1 MKCIKCNEELEV
13 DDNFC
18 PTCGELTPHGYL
30 SLKDNKLRYKEN
42 NIGSLFTLTSIIII
56 SFITMTLISGK
67 DMFRPYIE
75 LQKEISSLKYGYKV
89 SIMNTN
95 NKYTNVTL
103 STKEEAINLIKQDIT
118 KQSWKCKRN
127 INVSLIEKEISESY
141 NIPSV
146 SLCDVDEDVSNKIKE
161 VISTTYQLFP
171 NIKGYLTNITITNAP
186 SNEDYIAYFNPT
198 NTFVNN
204 NLDIKEYNKV
214 NKTEILLNS
223 YYFLNKDILSK
234 GLKENWYPNNVSYE
248 SLIAH
253 ELGHYITFVTLLKQ
267 NNIDN
272 ITLVTKDNI
281 NSYQNILNI
290 LKKGT
295 YSKDYDA
302 AKTRVDA
309 KITNTKE
316 KYQQFKEERAQKA
329 QDKKF
334 QKQLEVKAEPVTSEP
349 AAEVIQPSDN
359 NIHNINY
366 KKPVLEDQSLYTPI
380 DIQKTRKNN
389 LYGEFDNSRP
399 PLREYNY

>member
-1 MKCIKCNEELEV
+1 MKCIKCNEELEA

-42 NIGSLFTLTSIIII
+42 NIGLLFTLTSIIII
-56 SFITMTLISGK
+56 SFIAMTLISGK

-95 NKYTNVTL
+95 NKYTNIVVD
-103 STKEEAINLIKQDIT
+103 TKEEAINLIKQDIT

-127 INVSLIEKEISESY
+127 INVSLIEKEISENY

-198 NTFVNN
+198 NTFINN

-234 GLKENWYPNNVSYE
+234 GLKENWYPNNASYE

-295 YSKDYDA
+295 YSKELVEESIESYNKKYNTNISLEEFTKSISGYASQKVKENVNYD
-302 AKTRVDA
+302 
-309 KITNTKE
+309 
-316 KYQQFKEERAQKA
+316 
-329 QDKKF
+329 
-334 QKQLEVKAEPVTSEP
+334 
-349 AAEVIQPSDN
+349 EVIAEAIHDYYLHRDSSSTSSLEII
-359 NIHNINY
+359 NII
-366 KKPVLEDQSLYTPI
+366 KERLQ
-380 DIQKTRKNN
+380 Q
-389 LYGEFDNSRP
+389 
-399 PLREYNY
+399 

>member
-95 NKYTNVTL
+95 NKYTNIVVD
-103 STKEEAINLIKQDIT
+103 TKEEAINLIKQDIT

-171 NIKGYLTNITITNAP
+171 NIKGYLTNITVTNAP

-234 GLKENWYPNNVSYE
+234 GLKENWYPNNASYE

-281 NSYQNILNI
+281 NNYQNILNI

-295 YSKDYDA
+295 YSKELVEESIESYNKKYNTNISLEEFTKSISGYAGQKVKENVNYD
-302 AKTRVDA
+302 
-309 KITNTKE
+309 
-316 KYQQFKEERAQKA
+316 
-329 QDKKF
+329 
-334 QKQLEVKAEPVTSEP
+334 
-349 AAEVIQPSDN
+349 EVIAEA
-359 NIHNINY
+359 IHDYYLHRDASSTSSLEIINTI
-366 KKPVLEDQSLYTPI
+366 KERLQ
-380 DIQKTRKNN
+380 Q
-389 LYGEFDNSRP
+389 
-399 PLREYNY
+399 

>member
-1 MKCIKCNEELEV
+1 MKCIKCNEDLEV

-56 SFITMTLISGK
+56 SFIVMTLISGK
-67 DMFRPYIE
+67 DIFRPYIE
-75 LQKEISSLKYGYKV
+75 LQKEISSLKHGYKV

-95 NKYTNVTL
+95 NKYTNIAVD
-103 STKEEAINLIKQDIT
+103 TKEEAINLIKQDIT

-127 INVSLIEKEISESY
+127 INVSLIEKEISENY

-161 VISTTYQLFP
+161 VISTTYQIFP

-204 NLDIKEYNKV
+204 NLDINEYNKV

-234 GLKENWYPNNVSYE
+234 GLKENWYPNNASYE

-281 NSYQNILNI
+281 NNYQNILNI
-290 LKKGT
+290 LKEGV
-295 YSKDYDA
+295 YSKELVKDAIESYNKKNNTNISPEDFTKNISGYASQKVKESVNYD
-302 AKTRVDA
+302 
-309 KITNTKE
+309 
-316 KYQQFKEERAQKA
+316 
-329 QDKKF
+329 
-334 QKQLEVKAEPVTSEP
+334 
-349 AAEVIQPSDN
+349 EVIAEAVHDYYLHRDLSSTSSLEII
-359 NIHNINY
+359 NIL
-366 KKPVLEDQSLYTPI
+366 KERLQ
-380 DIQKTRKNN
+380 
-389 LYGEFDNSRP
+389 
-399 PLREYNY
+399 

>member
-56 SFITMTLISGK
+56 SFITMTLISDK
-67 DMFRPYIE
+67 DMFGPYIE

-95 NKYTNVTL
+95 NKYTNIVVD
-103 STKEEAINLIKQDIT
+103 TKEEAINLIKQDIT

-198 NTFVNN
+198 NTFINN
-204 NLDIKEYNKV
+204 NLDNQISFDKMNIK
-214 NKTEILLNS
+214 
-223 YYFLNKDILSK
+223 
-234 GLKENWYPNNVSYE
+234 
-248 SLIAH
+248 
-253 ELGHYITFVTLLKQ
+253 
-267 NNIDN
+267 
-272 ITLVTKDNI
+272 LVVKN
-281 NSYQNILNI
+281 
-290 LKKGT
+290 
-295 YSKDYDA
+295 
-302 AKTRVDA
+302 
-309 KITNTKE
+309 
-316 KYQQFKEERAQKA
+316 KEE
-329 QDKKF
+329 
-334 QKQLEVKAEPVTSEP
+334 E
-349 AAEVIQPSDN
+349 
-359 NIHNINY
+359 
-366 KKPVLEDQSLYTPI
+366 
-380 DIQKTRKNN
+380 
-389 LYGEFDNSRP
+389 
-399 PLREYNY
+399 

>member
-1 MKCIKCNEELEV
+1 MKCIKCNEELEA

-18 PTCGELTPHGYL
+18 SACGELTPHGYL
-30 SLKDNKLRYKEN
+30 SLKDKKLRYKEN

-75 LQKEISSLKYGYKV
+75 IKKEISSLKYGYKV

-95 NKYTNVTL
+95 NKYTNVIVN
-103 STKEEAINLIKQDIT
+103 TKDEAANLIKKDII
-118 KQSWKCKRN
+118 KQSWQCKKN
-127 INVSLIEKEISESY
+127 INISLIEKEISENY

-146 SLCDVDEDVSNKIKE
+146 SLCDVDEDVSSKIKE
-161 VISTTYQLFP
+161 VINTTYQLFP

-204 NLDIKEYNKV
+204 NLDINEYNKV

-223 YYFLNKDILSK
+223 YYFLNKDILNK
-234 GLKENWYPNNVSYE
+234 GLKENWYPKDASYE

-267 NNIDN
+267 NSIDN

-290 LKKGT
+290 LKEGV
-295 YSKDYDA
+295 YSKELVEEA
-302 AKTRVDA
+302 
-309 KITNTKE
+309 ITNYNKKYDINISLEYFTKNISGYASQ
-316 KYQQFKEERAQKA
+316 KVKESVNY
-329 QDKKF
+329 D
-334 QKQLEVKAEPVTSEP
+334 
-349 AAEVIQPSDN
+349 EVIAEAIHDYYLHRDSSSTSSLEII
-359 NIHNINY
+359 NIL
-366 KKPVLEDQSLYTPI
+366 KERLQ
-380 DIQKTRKNN
+380 
-389 LYGEFDNSRP
+389 
-399 PLREYNY
+399 

>member
-42 NIGSLFTLTSIIII
+42 NIGSLFTITSIIII
-56 SFITMTLISGK
+56 SFIIMTLISGK

-127 INVSLIEKEISESY
+127 INVSLIEKEISENY
-141 NIPSV
+141 DIPSV
-146 SLCDVDEDVSNKIKE
+146 SLCDIDEDISSKIKE
-161 VISTTYQLFP
+161 VISATYQLFP
-171 NIKGYLTNITITNAP
+171 NIKGYLTNITVTNAP
-186 SNEDYIAYFNPT
+186 RNEDYIAYFN
-198 NTFVNN
+198 
-204 NLDIKEYNKV
+204 EYNKV

-223 YYFLNKDILSK
+223 YYFLNKDILNK
-234 GLKENWYPNNVSYE
+234 GLKENWYPNDASYE

-253 ELGHYITFVTLLKQ
+253 ELGHYIAFVTLLKQ

-281 NSYQNILNI
+281 NNYQNILNI
-290 LKKGT
+290 LKEGV
-295 YSKDYDA
+295 YSKELVEEA
-302 AKTRVDA
+302 
-309 KITNTKE
+309 ITNYNKKYNINISLEDFNKNISGYASQKVKE
-316 KYQQFKEERAQKA
+316 SVNY
-329 QDKKF
+329 D
-334 QKQLEVKAEPVTSEP
+334 
-349 AAEVIQPSDN
+349 EVIAEAIHDYYLHRDSSSASSLEII
-359 NIHNINY
+359 NIL
-366 KKPVLEDQSLYTPI
+366 KERLQ
-380 DIQKTRKNN
+380 
-389 LYGEFDNSRP
+389 
-399 PLREYNY
+399 

>member
-95 NKYTNVTL
+95 NKYTNIVVD
-103 STKEEAINLIKQDIT
+103 TKEEAINLIKQDIT

-127 INVSLIEKEISESY
+127 INVSLIEKEISENY

-161 VISTTYQLFP
+161 VISATYQLFP
-171 NIKGYLTNITITNAP
+171 NIKGYLTNITVTNAP

-234 GLKENWYPNNVSYE
+234 GLKENWYPNNASYE

-253 ELGHYITFVTLLKQ
+253 ELGHYITFVTLLKQNNIDNITFVTLLKQ

-295 YSKDYDA
+295 YSKELVEESIESYNKKYNTNISLEEFTKSISGYASQKVKENVNYD
-302 AKTRVDA
+302 
-309 KITNTKE
+309 
-316 KYQQFKEERAQKA
+316 
-329 QDKKF
+329 
-334 QKQLEVKAEPVTSEP
+334 
-349 AAEVIQPSDN
+349 EVIAEAIHDYYLHRDSSSTSSLEII
-359 NIHNINY
+359 NII
-366 KKPVLEDQSLYTPI
+366 KERLQ
-380 DIQKTRKNN
+380 Q
-389 LYGEFDNSRP
+389 
-399 PLREYNY
+399 

>member
-56 SFITMTLISGK
+56 SFIVMTLISGK
-67 DMFRPYIE
+67 DIFRPYIE
-75 LQKEISSLKYGYKV
+75 LQKEISSLKHGYKV

-95 NKYTNVTL
+95 NKYTNIAIN
-103 STKEEAINLIKQDIT
+103 TKEEAINLIKQDIT

-127 INVSLIEKEISESY
+127 INVSLIEKEISENY

-204 NLDIKEYNKV
+204 NLDIN
-214 NKTEILLNS
+214 
-223 YYFLNKDILSK
+223 DA
-234 GLKENWYPNNVSYE
+234 SYE

-267 NNIDN
+267 NNIGN

-281 NSYQNILNI
+281 NNYQNILNI
-290 LKKGT
+290 LKEGV
-295 YSKDYDA
+295 YSKELVKDAIESYNKKNNTNISPEDFTKNISGYASQKVKESVNYD
-302 AKTRVDA
+302 
-309 KITNTKE
+309 
-316 KYQQFKEERAQKA
+316 
-329 QDKKF
+329 
-334 QKQLEVKAEPVTSEP
+334 
-349 AAEVIQPSDN
+349 EVIAEAVHDYYLHRDLSSTSSLEII
-359 NIHNINY
+359 NIL
-366 KKPVLEDQSLYTPI
+366 KERLQ
-380 DIQKTRKNN
+380 
-389 LYGEFDNSRP
+389 
-399 PLREYNY
+399 